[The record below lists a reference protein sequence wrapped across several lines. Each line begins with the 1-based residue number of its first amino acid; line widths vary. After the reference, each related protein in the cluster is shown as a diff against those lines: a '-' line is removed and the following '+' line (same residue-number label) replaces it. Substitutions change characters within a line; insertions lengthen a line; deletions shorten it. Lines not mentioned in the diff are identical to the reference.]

1 MTLVHQECL
10 MDSTQ
15 WVWRSL
21 WKVVHLGELQTR
33 PDMTLGLNSSPLT
46 PQFWLR
52 RTSSPKAQLTPSA
65 MAGFFY
71 CSPRPPGTETSRKGY
86 AADPFSPAF
95 RGSSRAKAGIDPM
108 PFTALR
114 QAHRSI

>member
-1 MTLVHQECL
+1 MVAL
-10 MDSTQ
+10 
-15 WVWRSL
+15 
-21 WKVVHLGELQTR
+21 LGEHQIRLV
-33 PDMTLGLNSSPLT
+33 MTLGLNSSPLT

-86 AADPFSPAF
+86 AADPFSSAF